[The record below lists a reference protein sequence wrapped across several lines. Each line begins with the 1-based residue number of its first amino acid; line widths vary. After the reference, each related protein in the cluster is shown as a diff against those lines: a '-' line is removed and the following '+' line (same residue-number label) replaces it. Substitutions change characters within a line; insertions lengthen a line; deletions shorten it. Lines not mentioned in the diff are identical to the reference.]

1 MNAKEIQAQ
10 TETQAQT
17 IKDEELELTKDY
29 YAHHLTRSYYSPTG
43 FANEFLSRNPNFKD
57 KITDIYAFFNPED
70 AYRDNYNQICAKI
83 NALILWRND
92 LCPGHADGF

>member
-1 MNAKEIQAQ
+1 MNAK
-10 TETQAQT
+10 ETQAQT

-57 KITDIYAFFNPED
+57 KITDIYAFFFLKMHIEIITIKSVLKLMLL
-70 AYRDNYNQICAKI
+70 YYGGTI
-83 NALILWRND
+83 
-92 LCPGHADGF
+92 